1 MAQISKKNVSYIE
14 ENRLIGSK
22 KIKWKTFKKNFPL
35 TAMALP
41 SVIFLFIFSYIP
53 LYGLILP
60 FKNYSYELGFFKSPW
75 AGLEN
80 FRFLF
85 DNEAVTIATRNTI
98 LYNLVFIVLGTIVAV
113 VIALMLFEMS
123 SRFVKGYQTLL
134 FLPYFI
140 SWVVAA
146 YAARVFLDMDYGLL
160 NKLLSAFGKEPIAW
174 YNAPRYWPAI
184 LIIAE
189 IWKGMGYN
197 GVIYYAALMGTDKS
211 LFEAAKID
219 GAGKFKQIW
228 YISIPSIMPMI
239 IIMTILKVGKIFYGD
254 FGLFY
259 NFTLNSSLLYSTTDI
274 IDTYVYRALITL
286 GDIGM
291 SSAAGF
297 YQAVLGFI
305 LVVVT
310 NLIVRKISPDNALF

>member
-1 MAQISKKNVSYIE
+1 MARQKTKG
-14 ENRLIGSK
+14 IG
-22 KIKWKTFKKNFPL
+22 IKTFRKNFPL
-35 TAMALP
+35 TLLALP
-41 SVIFLFIFSYIP
+41 AVLFMLVFNYIP

-60 FKNYSYELGFFKSPW
+60 FKKYDYSLGFFKSPW

-80 FRFLF
+80 FKFLLN
-85 DNEAVTIATRNTI
+85 NEAVVLATRNTI
-98 LYNLVFIVLGTIVAV
+98 LYNVAFIVLGTAMSVL
-113 VIALMLFEMS
+113 IALMLYEMRS
-123 SRFVKGYQTLL
+123 GYVKTYQTFL
-134 FLPYFI
+134 FLPHFI

-146 YAARVFLDMDYGLL
+146 YAAKVFLDIDFGMI
-160 NKLLSAFGKEPIAW
+160 NKFLVSIGKEPVAW
-174 YNAPRYWPAI
+174 YNKPGCWPYI

-197 GVIYYAALMGTDKS
+197 AIIYYAALTGTDKS
-211 LFEAAKID
+211 LFEAASID
-219 GAGKFKQIW
+219 GAGKLKQIW
-228 YISIPSIMPMI
+228 YISLPSIKPMI
-239 IIMTILKVGKIFYGD
+239 IIMTILKIGRIFYGD

-274 IDTYVYRALITL
+274 IDTYVYRSLITL

-305 LVVVT
+305 LVVTT
-310 NLIVRKISPDNALF
+310 NWIVGKIDSDNALF

>member
-1 MAQISKKNVSYIE
+1 MARQKTKG
-14 ENRLIGSK
+14 IG
-22 KIKWKTFKKNFPL
+22 IKTFRKNFPL
-35 TAMALP
+35 TLLALP
-41 SVIFLFIFSYIP
+41 AVLFMLVFNYIP

-60 FKNYSYELGFFKSPW
+60 FKKYDYSLGFFKSPW

-80 FRFLF
+80 FKFLLN
-85 DNEAVTIATRNTI
+85 NEAVVLATRNTI
-98 LYNLVFIVLGTIVAV
+98 LYNVAFIVLGTAMSVL
-113 VIALMLFEMS
+113 IALMLYEMRS
-123 SRFVKGYQTLL
+123 GYVKTYQTFL
-134 FLPYFI
+134 FLPHFI

-146 YAARVFLDMDYGLL
+146 YAAKVFLDIDFGMI
-160 NKLLSAFGKEPIAW
+160 NKFLVGIGKEAIAW
-174 YNAPRYWPAI
+174 YNKPGCWPYI

-197 GVIYYAALMGTDKS
+197 AIIYYAALTGTDKS
-211 LFEAAKID
+211 LFEAASID
-219 GAGKFKQIW
+219 GAGKLKQIW
-228 YISIPSIMPMI
+228 YISLPSIKPMI
-239 IIMTILKVGKIFYGD
+239 IIMTILKIGRIFYGD

-274 IDTYVYRALITL
+274 IDTYVYRSLITL

-305 LVVVT
+305 LVVTT
-310 NLIVRKISPDNALF
+310 NWIVGKIDSDNALF